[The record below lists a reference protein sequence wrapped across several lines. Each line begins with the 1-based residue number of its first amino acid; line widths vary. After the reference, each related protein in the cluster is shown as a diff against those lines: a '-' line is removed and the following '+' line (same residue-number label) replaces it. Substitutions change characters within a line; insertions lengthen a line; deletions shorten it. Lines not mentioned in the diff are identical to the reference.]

1 MTHYSKINV
10 EDGNSRGALN
20 SLENL
25 RVNKTNCFHKAMF
38 KTKNKMLEFTPS
50 VLPFEA
56 S

>member
-1 MTHYSKINV
+1 MTLYSKINV

-38 KTKNKMLEFTPS
+38 KTEKKCWSSHHLFC
-50 VLPFEA
+50 PFEA